1 MYAIPRPHSRFFA
14 VFRAKRHRLTA
25 PFFLPQKSSGVLCNM
40 AVGCGQENQESLI
53 TLLRLFSVTTF
64 TVTTTLM
71 HFFPSFTKDVSYEHL
86 SLLLYFAT
94 LCFGIPCSGRNLLTS
109 PTSFWTLIIFFNR
122 WIKYSTVMRVLSYV
136 NDIAYEI
143 RVWDTILSDHS
154 IRVVCKSLD
163 YSSFNFRRLS
173 IRWMII
179 TWQLNRVM
187 Y

>member
-71 HFFPSFTKDVSYEHL
+71 HFFPSFTKDVSYEYL

-109 PTSFWTLIIFFNR
+109 WTSFWTLIIFFTVGSNIQLL
-122 WIKYSTVMRVLSYV
+122 WEYYLMWTISLMKYVS
-136 NDIAYEI
+136 EI
-143 RVWDTILSDHS
+143 RYC
-154 IRVVCKSLD
+154 R
-163 YSSFNFRRLS
+163 
-173 IRWMII
+173 I
-179 TWQLNRVM
+179 TR
-187 Y
+187 YA

>member
-1 MYAIPRPHSRFFA
+1 MYAIPRSHSRFFA

-40 AVGCGQENQESLI
+40 AVGYGQENRESLI

-64 TVTTTLM
+64 RSTLM
-71 HFFPSFTKDVSYEHL
+71 HFFPSFTKDVSHEYL

-94 LCFGIPCSGRNLLTS
+94 ICFGIPSSARNLLTS
-109 PTSFWTLIIFFNR
+109 RTSFWTLVIFFNR
-122 WIKYSTVMRVLSYV
+122 WIKYSTVIRVLSYA
-136 NDIAYEI
+136 NDIAYGI
-143 RVWDTILSDHS
+143 HVWDTISSDHS